1 MSDNA
6 NNASSSSALAG
17 DPEIRQRRVRISLIW
32 LVPIVAALVGLSMV
46 VQSWL
51 SAGPQIT
58 VSFFTAEGLEA
69 NKTQVK
75 YKNVVIGRV
84 TGITLSED
92 RTRVVATIDLDQNTE
107 AFTREDAQ
115 FWVVRPRIGAS
126 GVSGVDTLLSGSFIG
141 ADPGDAT
148 ETRREFIGLEAPPP
162 VTFGVEGKR
171 FTLLTS
177 DLGSLGIG
185 SPIYY
190 RRIPVGQVISYA
202 LSKDGKGVAVQI
214 FVNAPYDE
222 FVTADTRFWNAS
234 GVDVS
239 LAADGFKVNTQSL
252 SSILAGGIAFRAPA
266 YITDVTP
273 AVEESEFALFDDM
286 SQAMA
291 PDDGP
296 ARFVQMRFD
305 QTLRGLNVDAPVE
318 FLGVPIGRVVSVNLD
333 YDEQRKSFPVVVG
346 AVIYP
351 NRLGAAN
358 DKLLALI
365 EGDDEERSAH
375 LIRSFVDNGLRA
387 QARTG
392 NLLTGQLY
400 ISLDF
405 DSRAADVVFDPHAR
419 PLVIPTIPGSFDKLQ
434 EQLQAV
440 VDKLSKVPF
449 ESMANNID
457 GSLSELRKT
466 LEQVNSGV
474 LPQLQSTLERS
485 EQTLQSANQA
495 MADGSPQRQQVGDTL
510 EEVQRAVRSVRV
522 LTDYLS
528 RHPESLIRGRG
539 NAESPASFK
548 GGATSRA
555 LNTEP
560 HE

>member
-1 MSDNA
+1 MADNSDNT
-6 NNASSSSALAG
+6 SVSPVG
-17 DPEIRQRRVRISLIW
+17 EPEIRQRRVRVSLIW
-32 LVPIVAALVGLSMV
+32 LVPIIAALVGLSMV

-58 VSFFTAEGLEA
+58 VSFLTAEGLEA
-69 NKTQVK
+69 NRTQVK

-92 RTRVVATIDLDQNTE
+92 RARVVATIELDQNTE
-107 AFTREDAQ
+107 AFIRQDAQ

-126 GVSGVDTLLSGSFIG
+126 GVSGIDTLLSGSFIG
-141 ADPGDAT
+141 ADPGSAP
-148 ETRREFIGLEAPPP
+148 ETRREFVGLEAPPP
-162 VTFGVEGKR
+162 VTFGEEGKR

-177 DLGSLGIG
+177 DLGSLNIG

-190 RRIPVGQVISYA
+190 RRIPVGQVVSYA
-202 LSKDGKGVAVQI
+202 LREDGTDVAVQI
-214 FVNAPYDE
+214 FINAPYDD
-222 FVTADTRFWNAS
+222 FVTEDTRFWNTS

-239 LAADGFKVNTQSL
+239 LAADGFRVNTQSL
-252 SSILAGGIAFRAPA
+252 SSILAGGIAFRAPV
-266 YITDVTP
+266 YLTDSEP
-273 AVEESEFALFDDM
+273 AAVESEFVLFDDM
-286 SQAMA
+286 VRAMA

-296 ARFVQMRFD
+296 AQFVQMRFE
-305 QTLRGLNVDAPVE
+305 QTQRGLNVDAPVE

-333 YDEQRKSFPVVVG
+333 YDEERQSFPMVVG
-346 AVIYP
+346 ALIYP
-351 NRLGAAN
+351 NRLGDAY

-365 EGDDEERSAH
+365 EDSPEERTAH
-375 LIRSFVDNGLRA
+375 LLGALVEQGLRA

-405 DSRAADVVFDPHAR
+405 DSRAADVAFDPQAQ
-419 PLVIPTIPGSFDKLQ
+419 PLVIPTIPGSFDQLR

-449 ESMANNID
+449 ESMTTNID
-457 GSLSELRKT
+457 GSLSELRET

-485 EQTLQSANQA
+485 EQTLQSASQA
-495 MADGSPQRQQVGDTL
+495 MAEGSPQRQQMGDTL

-522 LTDYLS
+522 FMDYLS
-528 RHPESLIRGRG
+528 RNPESLIRGRG
-539 NAESPASFK
+539 NTDSPASFR
-548 GGATSRA
+548 GGATSRD
-555 LNTEP
+555 LNMEP
-560 HE
+560 QQ

>member
-1 MSDNA
+1 MSDNTYH
-6 NNASSSSALAG
+6 SSSRPAPG
-17 DPEIRQRRVRISLIW
+17 EPEIRQRRVRISLIW

-46 VQSWL
+46 LQNWL

-58 VSFFTAEGLEA
+58 VSFLTAEGLEA

-84 TGITLSED
+84 TGITLSVD
-92 RTRVVATIDLDQNTE
+92 QTRVLATIELDQNTD
-107 AFTREDAQ
+107 AFVREDAQ

-148 ETRREFIGLEAPPP
+148 DTRREFIGLEAPPP
-162 VTFGVEGKR
+162 VTFGVEGKQFILR
-171 FTLLTS
+171 TS

-185 SPIYY
+185 SPVYY
-190 RRIPVGQVISYA
+190 RRIPVGQVVSYA
-202 LSKDGKGVAVQI
+202 LSEDGTGVSVQI
-214 FVNAPYDE
+214 FVNAPYDD
-222 FVTADTRFWNAS
+222 FVTEDTRFWNAS

-266 YITDVTP
+266 YSTDTEP
-273 AVEESEFALFDDM
+273 AIEESEFALFNDM
-286 SQAMA
+286 AQAMA
-291 PDDGP
+291 RDDGP

-346 AVIYP
+346 ALIYP
-351 NRLGAAN
+351 NRLGTAN

-375 LIRSFVDNGLRA
+375 LIRSLVENGLRA

-405 DSRAADVVFDPHAR
+405 DSRAAEVVFDPHAQ

-466 LEQVNSGV
+466 MEQVNNGV
-474 LPQLQSTLERS
+474 LPQLQRTLERS
-485 EQTLQSANQA
+485 EQTLESANQA
-495 MADGSPQRQQVGDTL
+495 MADGSPQRQQVGDAL
-510 EEVQRAVRSVRV
+510 EEAQRAMRSVRV

-539 NAESPASFK
+539 NAEAPASFK
-548 GGATSRA
+548 GSATSRE
-555 LNTEP
+555 LNMEP
-560 HE
+560 QQ

>member
-1 MSDNA
+1 MSDNTY
-6 NNASSSSALAG
+6 NPSPSAVPAG
-17 DPEIRQRRVRISLIW
+17 DPEIRQRRARVSLIW

-58 VSFFTAEGLEA
+58 VSFLTAEGLEA

-92 RTRVVATIDLDQNTE
+92 QTRVNATIELDQNTE

-141 ADPGDAT
+141 ADPGNAT
-148 ETRREFIGLEAPPP
+148 ESRRSFVGLEAPPP
-162 VTFGVEGKR
+162 VTFGVEGKQ
-171 FTLLTS
+171 FTLQTS

-190 RRIPVGQVISYA
+190 RRIPVGQVVSYA
-202 LSKDGKGVAVQI
+202 LNEDGKGVTVQI

-222 FVTADTRFWNAS
+222 FVTTDTRFWNAS

-239 LAADGFKVNTQSL
+239 LGADGFKVNTQSL

-266 YITDVTP
+266 YSMDTEP
-273 AVEESEFALFDDM
+273 AAEASEFKLYDDVK
-286 SQAMA
+286 QAMA

-305 QTLRGLNVDAPVE
+305 QTLRGLSADAPVE
-318 FLGVPIGRVVSVNLD
+318 FLGVPIGNVVSVNLD
-333 YDEQRKSFPVVVG
+333 YDPQQKNFPVIVG

-358 DKLLALI
+358 EKLLSLI
-365 EGDDEERSAH
+365 EGSDEERGAR
-375 LIRSFVDNGLRA
+375 LISTFVERGLRA

-392 NLLTGQLY
+392 NPLTGQLY
-400 ISLDF
+400 IALDF
-405 DSRAADVVFDPHAR
+405 HPRAADVVFDPHAR
-419 PLVIPTIPGSFDKLQ
+419 PLVIPTIPGSFDRLQ
-434 EQLQAV
+434 EQLQNL
-440 VDKLSKVPF
+440 VDKLSKLPID
-449 ESMANNID
+449 SMAHNLN
-457 GSLSELRKT
+457 GSLGELRKT
-466 LEQVNSGV
+466 LEQVNSAV
-474 LPQLQSTLERS
+474 LPQLQGTLERS
-485 EQTLQSANQA
+485 ERALESANQA
-495 MADGSPQRQQVGDTL
+495 MADGSPERQQMGDTL
-510 EEVQRAVRSVRV
+510 GEAQRAVRSIRV

-528 RHPESLIRGRG
+528 RHPESLIRGRS
-539 NAESPASFK
+539 NTESPVGFK
-548 GGATSRA
+548 GATSRD
-555 LNTEP
+555 LNMEP
-560 HE
+560 QQ